1 MAGVAHGERVAQS
14 DEEFVGQCPL
24 PDAPFAGPLALAVRR
39 EVARRAGVAP
49 ASVWASDRL
58 PEEWGDLFIRESLDA
73 AEFVMQLEEEFGVS
87 IPDWAGAIFS
97 RESVSVAGLAADLCG
112 AALGRGRPG
121 ERPRSWGEVAAGVW
135 AWLRGRGHGAA
146 G

>member
-1 MAGVAHGERVAQS
+1 MAGLAHGERVGQS

-24 PDAPFAGPLALAVRR
+24 PDAPFAVPLALAVRR

-49 ASVWASDRL
+49 VSVWASDRL
-58 PEEWGDLFIRESLDA
+58 PEEWGDLFGCESLDA
-73 AEFVMQLEEEFGVS
+73 AEFVMQLEGEFGVS
-87 IPDWAGAIFS
+87 IPDWAFLIFS
-97 RESVSVAGLAADLCG
+97 RESVSVAALASDLCG

-135 AWLRGRGHGAA
+135 AWLRGRGHEEA